1 MMEDTE
7 LIDQELER
15 VATSIGIP
23 PCPAILIDLATEVR
37 KDDPSFTRVE
47 QLVVKDVGLSA
58 TLLKTVNSPFYGLRT
73 KVGTVKQAVNMLGL
87 SMLSRTVTGLVLRN
101 SFAGKDKISMER
113 FWDTSTQT
121 AMCAS
126 FLAKHLPAISRDDA
140 YTFGLFQNCGI
151 PVLMQRFPEY
161 KQTLGVANN
170 AGDRSFTAIEDEVHG
185 TDHATI
191 GYLLTKSWNMPET
204 LSTAIRFHHEYQAL
218 SEANAKVSPA
228 SRNLIALGLL
238 ADHVVTLHSSQNFS
252 LEWAKG
258 GEAALAHLGLSTAE
272 FDDMYEDANA
282 ILE

>member
-1 MMEDTE
+1 MEDPK

-23 PCPAILIDLATEVR
+23 PCPAILIELASEVK
-37 KDDPSFTRVE
+37 KDDPSFARIE

-73 KVGTVKQAVNMLGL
+73 KVGTVKQAVSMLGL

-101 SFAGKDKISMER
+101 SFASKDKISMER
-113 FWDTSTQT
+113 FWDTSTQA
-121 AMCAS
+121 AMSAS
-126 FLAKHLPAISRDDA
+126 FLARHLPGISRDDA

-151 PVLMQRFPEY
+151 PVLMQRFPDY
-161 KQTLGVANN
+161 KETLGIANN
-170 AGDRSFTAIEDEVHG
+170 APDKRFTEVEDQTHG

-218 SEANAKVSPA
+218 SEANDKILPA

-238 ADHVVTLHSSQNFS
+238 ADQVVTLHSRQNFS

-258 GEAALAHLGLSTAE
+258 GEAALAHLGLSQSE
-272 FDDMYEDANA
+272 FEDLYEDANA